1 MKLLL
6 FDVDGTLTKSTLRLS
21 DKMIEILKK
30 IFQSSREEYEMC
42 LVSGG
47 TYEKIIYQIGK
58 ENEKLFTY
66 IFSENPW
73 KNATLIG
80 QWAIL
85 RGDELDALEAATLH
99 KEVTHMIVRVG
110 YEKEINQK

>member
-30 IFQSSREEYEMC
+30 IFQSEEYEMC

-66 IFSENPW
+66 IFSENGVVTY
-73 KNATLIG
+73 KNGNLFHENDIK
-80 QWAIL
+80 
-85 RGDELDALEAATLH
+85 H
-99 KEVTHMIVRVG
+99 
-110 YEKEINQK
+110 